1 MNVTFSEREAI
12 KKMMDYIESE
22 RTRLWDQYIKL
33 SDRLRELDQIERHVN
48 ATMEPKVES
57 TATVVKVKEPKK
69 EEEVNPEGTTVE
81 LAEFINNYNKEN
93 KNQTI
98 ENRVEYD
105 RQKEILKDIDNKK
118 RPVKTPTRR
127 GKYRDVKVIT
137 QNIKAVLKE
146 AGVPIKTS
154 ELIKRLREMGI
165 DMSSPYSLIQQAR
178 QYDPRIERAKFGYY
192 QYRG

>member
-48 ATMEPKVES
+48 ATMEPKVEN
-57 TATVVKVKEPKK
+57 AVAVVKVKDPEK

-118 RPVKTPTRR
+118 RSVKTPTRR

-137 QNIKAVLKE
+137 QYIKAILKE

-154 ELIKRLREMGI
+154 ELIKRLKETGI
-165 DMSSPYSLIQQAR
+165 DVNSPYALIQQAQ

>member
-127 GKYRDVKVIT
+127 GKYRDVRVVS
-137 QNIKAVLKE
+137 QYIKAILKE

-154 ELIKRLREMGI
+154 ELIKRLKEIGI
-165 DMSSPYSLIQQAR
+165 DVNSPYALISQAQQ
-178 QYDPRIERAKFGYY
+178 YEPKIERAKFGYY

>member
-1 MNVTFSEREAI
+1 MDVTFSEREAI

-33 SDRLRELDQIERHVN
+33 ADRIRELDQIESPVN
-48 ATMEPKVES
+48 DTIES
-57 TATVVKVKEPKK
+57 KIESVAVVKAKDIKTK
-69 EEEVNPEGTTVE
+69 EEVNSEGATLE

-93 KNQTI
+93 QTTKNK
-98 ENRVEYD
+98 VEYD

-127 GKYRDVKVIT
+127 GKYRDVKVVS
-137 QNIKAVLKE
+137 QYIKAILKE

-154 ELIKRLREMGI
+154 ELIKRLKEIGI
-165 DMSSPYSLIQQAR
+165 DVNSPYALISQAQQ
-178 QYDPRIERAKFGYY
+178 YEPKIERAKFGYY